1 MHVLP
6 QLTHLPGMTI
16 ERLCYLYRL
25 YATCGPIIRAMA
37 TTVGVDKA
45 PEELVSRLQQ
55 YLPEEQVSRIEA
67 AYAYASQC
75 HEGQTRRSGEP
86 YVQHPLN
93 TALVL
98 ADLRLDADTLC
109 AALLHDVMEDCGIT
123 YQDLEKSFGGE
134 VARLVDSVTKL
145 TRMDYEKLGRTYSE
159 DRLNDESLRKML
171 VAMANDVRVV
181 LIKLADRL
189 HNMQTLP
196 ALSPE
201 RQKAIAQETLDIYGP
216 LAHRLGIWDMK
227 WRLEDL
233 AYRHLEPEK
242 YHQISAMLATKRTE
256 REEYVEGVAE
266 ALATE
271 LERANIKAQVTGRPK
286 HIYSIACKI
295 DKYEAQQKASTDIYD
310 LYALRVLVDSKT
322 DCYNALGTVHNLW
335 RPIPGQFDDYIA
347 NHKDNMYQSLHTTV
361 RCEGGVPL
369 EVQIR
374 THEMHQVAEYGV
386 AAHYRYKDGNSSDM
400 RFEEKMAWLRQLL
413 EWQREVTATDE
424 FLETVKTD
432 LFPDQVFVYTPKGDI
447 VELPTGSTPLDFAYK
462 IHTELGHRCV
472 GAKVNGRLVSL
483 DYQLKS
489 GDTVEVVST
498 KVARGPRLDWLNT
511 NLGLLK
517 SASAR
522 QEVRQWFRRQ
532 QRGSNMQRGREL
544 LRRELKR
551 LGISMEEG
559 EVAHVFGYGNS
570 DEFLA
575 ALGSGIIAESQVFGR
590 LTSLQTGPRPGEGPQ
605 PAEVPITSPTSGIQV
620 LGVGD
625 LLTRMGRCCN
635 PLPGDE
641 IVGFVTRTTGV
652 TVHKTGCPN
661 LKNEDE
667 PERMVEVQWGH
678 SRQLYPVRVSIL
690 AWDRVGLLSD
700 VTTRVSAEG
709 VNIASVITTE
719 QKDGTCTLS
728 LTVYVTG
735 TDQLSRLFSK
745 LEGVRGVIRAVRDNG
760 GESHVGE
767 KAKSPATDKKSP
779 INDKVTATS

>member
-1 MHVLP
+1 M
-6 QLTHLPGMTI
+6 
-16 ERLCYLYRL
+16 
-25 YATCGPIIRAMA
+25 IRTMA
-37 TTVGVDKA
+37 TIAG
-45 PEELVSRLQQ
+45 PELMPSELDSRVRQ
-55 YLPEEQVSRIEA
+55 YLPDDQVQRIEA
-67 AYAYASQC
+67 AYTYANRC
-75 HEGQTRRSGEP
+75 HDGQTRRSGEP
-86 YVQHPLN
+86 YMQHPLN

-98 ADLRLDADTLC
+98 ADLRLDADTLS
-109 AALLHDVMEDCGIT
+109 AALLHDVMEDCGVT
-123 YQDLEKSFGGE
+123 YQNLEDDFGDE

-145 TRMDYEKLGRTYSE
+145 TRMDYEKLGRAYSE
-159 DRLNDESLRKML
+159 DKLNDESLRKML

-242 YHQISAMLATKRTE
+242 YHQISGMLASKRTE
-256 REEYVEGVAE
+256 REEYVERVSAI
-266 ALATE
+266 LAAE
-271 LERANIKAQVTGRPK
+271 LEQASIKAQVTGRPK
-286 HIYSIACKI
+286 HIYSIARKI
-295 DKYEAQQKASTDIYD
+295 HKYEAQQKTSTDIYD
-310 LYALRVLVDSKT
+310 LYALRVLVDTKA

-335 RPIPGQFDDYIA
+335 RPVPGQFDDYIA
-347 NHKDNMYQSLHTTV
+347 NNKDNMYQSLHTTV
-361 RCEGGVPL
+361 MCEGGVPL

-386 AAHYRYKDGNSSDM
+386 AAHYRYKEGDSSSDM

-483 DYQLKS
+483 DYSLKS

-498 KVARGPRLDWLNT
+498 KVARGPRLDWLNP

-551 LGISMEEG
+551 LGVSMDEAQ
-559 EVAHVFGYGNS
+559 VAHTFGYNNS

-575 ALGSGIIAESQVFGR
+575 ALGSGIITENQVFGR

-605 PAEVPITSPTSGIQV
+605 PAELPISSPTSGIEV

-641 IVGFVTRTTGV
+641 IIGFVTRYNGV
-652 TVHKTGCPN
+652 TVHKMGCPN

-667 PERMVEVQWGH
+667 TERLVDVQWGH
-678 SRQLYPVRVSIL
+678 SKQLYPVRVSIL

-700 VTTRVSAEG
+700 VTTRVSVEG
-709 VNIASVITTE
+709 VNIAAVVTTE

-760 GESHVGE
+760 GE
-767 KAKSPATDKKSP
+767 
-779 INDKVTATS
+779 IRDKVIATV

>member
-1 MHVLP
+1 MVA
-6 QLTHLPGMTI
+6 TI
-16 ERLCYLYRL
+16 
-25 YATCGPIIRAMA
+25 GSDVVPS
-37 TTVGVDKA
+37 
-45 PEELVSRLQQ
+45 ELDARVRQ
-55 YLPEEQVSRIEA
+55 YLPEDQVERIGA
-67 AYAYASQC
+67 AYAYASRC
-75 HEGQTRRSGEP
+75 HDGQTRRSGEP
-86 YVQHPLN
+86 YMEHPFN

-98 ADLRLDADTLC
+98 ADLRLDGDTLC

-123 YQDLEKSFGGE
+123 YEDLERDFGGE

-145 TRMDYEKLGRTYSE
+145 TRMDYEKLGRAYSE
-159 DRLNDESLRKML
+159 DHLNDESLRKML

-189 HNMQTLP
+189 HNMRTLP

-233 AYRHLEPEK
+233 SYRYLEPEK
-242 YHQISAMLATKRTE
+242 YHQISGMLSSKRTE
-256 REEYVEGVAE
+256 REEYVKRVSEVLAA
-266 ALATE
+266 ALE
-271 LERANIKAQVTGRPK
+271 QANIKAQVTGRPK
-286 HIYSIACKI
+286 HIYSIARKI
-295 DKYEAQQKASTDIYD
+295 DKYESQQKTSTDIYD
-310 LYALRVLVDSKT
+310 LYALRVLVDSKG

-361 RCEGGVPL
+361 MCEGGVPL

-374 THEMHQVAEYGV
+374 TQDMHQVAEYGV
-386 AAHYRYKDGNSSDM
+386 AAHYRYKEGTSSDM

-498 KVARGPRLDWLNT
+498 KVARGPRLDWLNP

-532 QRGSNMQRGREL
+532 QRGSNMQRGRDL

-551 LGISMEEG
+551 LGISMDEG
-559 EVAHVFGYGNS
+559 QVAQTFGYSNS

-575 ALGSGIIAESQVFGR
+575 ALGSGIITENQVFGR

-605 PAEVPITSPTSGIQV
+605 PAEVPISSPTTGIQV

-641 IVGFVTRTTGV
+641 IVGFVTRTSGV
-652 TVHKTGCPN
+652 TVHKTSCPN
-661 LKNEDE
+661 LRNEDE
-667 PERMVEVQWGH
+667 TERLVEVQWGH
-678 SRQLYPVRVSIL
+678 SRQLYPVRVNIL

-700 VTTRVSAEG
+700 VTTRVSEER
-709 VNIASVITTE
+709 VNIASVVTNE
-719 QKDGTCTLS
+719 HEDGTCTLS
-728 LTVYVTG
+728 LTLYTTG

-745 LEGVRGVIRAVRDNG
+745 LEGVRGVIRAVRANG
-760 GESHVGE
+760 DSNT
-767 KAKSPATDKKSP
+767 TDKPKGPASA
-779 INDKVTATS
+779 KATAPAKR

>member
-1 MHVLP
+1 MV
-6 QLTHLPGMTI
+6 
-16 ERLCYLYRL
+16 
-25 YATCGPIIRAMA
+25 A
-37 TTVGVDKA
+37 TVGKDIV
-45 PEELVSRLQQ
+45 PEEFASRLRQ
-55 YLPEEQVSRIEA
+55 YLPQDQVERIEA
-67 AYAYASQC
+67 AYEYANDC

-86 YVQHPLN
+86 YMQHPLN

-98 ADLRLDADTLC
+98 TDLRLDPDTLC
-109 AALLHDVMEDCGIT
+109 AALLHDVMEDCGVT
-123 YQDLEKSFGGE
+123 YQDLEGEFGGE
-134 VARLVDSVTKL
+134 VARLVDAVTKL

-159 DRLNDESLRKML
+159 DKLKDESLRKML

-233 AYRHLEPEK
+233 SYRHLEPDR
-242 YHQISAMLATKRTE
+242 YHQISAMLSSKRTE
-256 REEYVEGVAE
+256 REEYVERMSGVLAAE
-266 ALATE
+266 LK
-271 LERANIKAQVTGRPK
+271 RANIEAQVTGRPK
-286 HIYSIACKI
+286 HIYSIARKI
-295 DKYEAQQKASTDIYD
+295 AKYESQQKTSTDIYD
-310 LYALRVLVDSKT
+310 LYALRVLVDSNA
-322 DCYNALGTVHNLW
+322 DCYNALGTVHRLW

-361 RCEGGVPL
+361 MCEGAVPI

-374 THEMHQVAEYGV
+374 TQEMHQVAEYGV
-386 AAHYRYKDGNSSDM
+386 AAHYRYKGGTSSDI
-400 RFEEKMAWLRQLL
+400 RFEEKMTWARQLL

-447 VELPTGSTPLDFAYK
+447 VELPTGSTSLDFAYK

-483 DYQLKS
+483 DSSLKS
-489 GDTVEVVST
+489 GDTVEVVTT
-498 KVARGPRLDWLNT
+498 KVARGPRLDWLNP

-544 LRRELKR
+544 LRHELKR
-551 LGISMEEG
+551 LSIQMDEPQ
-559 EVAHVFGYGNS
+559 VAQIFGYSNS

-575 ALGSGIIAESQVFGR
+575 ALGSGVITENQVFGR
-590 LTSLQTGPRPGEGPQ
+590 LTSLQTGTRPGEGPQ
-605 PAEVPITSPTSGIQV
+605 PAEVPLSSPTTGIQV

-635 PLPGDE
+635 PLPGDD
-641 IVGFVTRTTGV
+641 IIGFITRTSGV
-652 TVHKTGCPN
+652 TVHKTSCSN

-667 PERMVEVQWGH
+667 PERLVEVQWGH
-678 SRQLYPVRVSIL
+678 SRQLYPVRVNIL

-700 VTTRVSAEG
+700 ITTRVSEER
-709 VNIASVITTE
+709 VNIASMVTTE
-719 QKDGTCTLS
+719 EKDGTCTLS
-728 LTVYVTG
+728 LTLYTTD

-745 LEGVRGVIRAVRDNG
+745 LEGVRGVIRAVRYN
-760 GESHVGE
+760 GESNSDE
-767 KAKSPATDKKSP
+767 KTRSATAAKK
-779 INDKVTATS
+779 